1 MKHKLPNFLYKA
13 LDQNG
18 NKLKDKIEAPN
29 KETVVSMLKSR
40 NLYVVSVEEEDLFN
54 KDIELFSN
62 AVFTAKDVAIFARQF
77 SILLKAGISIT
88 GSLDILREQLENK
101 KMAKVING
109 VYETVQKGEA
119 LSSALIATKKF
130 PDLFAN
136 TLQAGEAGGNVEDV
150 MERMA
155 NYYEKTNKVS
165 SKVKSALIYPSMV
178 LLVTI
183 VVTYILITKVVPTF
197 VEMFASMNL
206 ELPFTTRA
214 LIAIGNFFNTY
225 WMIIFG
231 ALIIGIGILIYY
243 LKTPEGQFR
252 KDLILLQI
260 PLIKLLIQK
269 SAISRFART
278 MSIMLR
284 TGIPMINA
292 IELSAKVINNVV
304 MAKSMAIVKSKVEA
318 GSNLSTPIEE
328 MKLFPK
334 LVVSMIKI
342 GEETGAL
349 DEMLNKCADFYDD
362 EVETVSGRITTMI
375 EPMVIILL
383 ALIVGTV
390 VMAIIQPMFQMYS
403 DLM

>member
-1 MKHKLPNFLYKA
+1 MPNFLYKA

-29 KETVVSMLKSR
+29 KETVVSMLRSR
-40 NLYVVSVEEEDLFN
+40 NLFVVSVEEEDLFS
-54 KDIELFSN
+54 KDINLFSN
-62 AVFTAKDVAIFARQF
+62 AVFNAKDVSIFARQF

-101 KMAKVING
+101 NMAKVING
-109 VYETVQKGEA
+109 VYENVQKGES
-119 LSSALIATKKF
+119 LSTALIATKKF

-150 MERMA
+150 MDRMA

-165 SKVKSALIYPSMV
+165 SKVKSAMIYPCMV

-183 VVTYILITKVVPTF
+183 VVTYILLTQVLPT
-197 VEMFASMNL
+197 FASMFGEIGS
-206 ELPFTTRA
+206 ELPVLTRT
-214 LIAIGNFFNTY
+214 LMAIGEFFNQY
-225 WMIIFG
+225 WLIIFG
-231 ALIIGIGILIYY
+231 ILAVVIGFLVYY
-243 LKTPEGQFR
+243 LRTQEGQFR

-260 PLIKLLIQK
+260 PVVSSLVQK
-269 SAISRFART
+269 SAISKFART
-278 MSIMLR
+278 MSIMLK

-292 IELSAKVINNVV
+292 IELSTKVLNNVV
-304 MAKSMAIVKSKVEA
+304 MAKSMAIVKSKVES
-318 GSNLSTPIEE
+318 GSSLSTPIEE
-328 MKLFPK
+328 MRLFPK

-362 EVETVSGRITTMI
+362 EVDTVSTRITTMI
-375 EPMVIILL
+375 EPLIIMIL
-383 ALIVGTV
+383 AVIVGTI
-390 VMAIIQPMFQMYS
+390 VMAIIQPMFQMYEN
-403 DLM
+403 LM